1 MADKAV
7 RRLNELTT
15 NVFVAAQAMTARK
28 MALNGDILFTASRK
42 YGRYDIVKAEGL
54 RKDQCSSAPE
64 ARQLAAR
71 MSCEH
76 TTRPTHPFHPSVGK
90 SA

>member
-1 MADKAV
+1 
-7 RRLNELTT
+7 
-15 NVFVAAQAMTARK
+15 MTARK

-42 YGRYDIVKAEGL
+42 YRRYDIVKAEGL
-54 RKDQCSSAPE
+54 RKDQCGSDPE
-64 ARQLAAR
+64 AKQFAAR

-76 TTRPTHPFHPSVGK
+76 TTRPTHPFLPSVGK

>member
-1 MADKAV
+1 
-7 RRLNELTT
+7 
-15 NVFVAAQAMTARK
+15 MTARK

-42 YGRYDIVKAEGL
+42 NGRCDIVKAEGL
-54 RKDQCSSAPE
+54 RKVQCGSDPE
-64 ARQLAAR
+64 AKQLAAR

-76 TTRPTHPFHPSVGK
+76 TTRPTHPFLPSVGK